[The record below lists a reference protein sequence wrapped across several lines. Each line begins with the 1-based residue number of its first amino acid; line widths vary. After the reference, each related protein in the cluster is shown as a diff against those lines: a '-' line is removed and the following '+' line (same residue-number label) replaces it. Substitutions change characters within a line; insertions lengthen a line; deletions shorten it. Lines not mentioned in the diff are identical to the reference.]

1 MVPAAIYNVR
11 KLKEYCFVSPT
22 PTYQEPQSKSSGLLV
37 ALVAGAIIALI
48 VANIYLYVQI
58 DHLRTDVSKVRESLS
73 TELSNLRDASSVTS
87 ASQLRHLETMKADL
101 EAARIKARDDA
112 RTLSSQA
119 KAESQAHADQLARQ
133 IQAEEAK
140 VQQQVS
146 SEISEVKSA
155 ANTANAKIA
164 DVTTD
169 VGGVKTQVSATQA
182 ELQKTIADLKSTR
195 GDLGVQS
202 GLIATNA
209 TELQALRRLG
219 ERNYFEFKLGKT
231 KVPQRVGD
239 ITLKLKNA
247 DPKKNRYT
255 VEVMAD
261 DKLTEKKDKNVN
273 EPLQFYSSKAKQPYE
288 IVVNQVQKD
297 LIVGYLATPKEQ
309 SGR

>member
-1 MVPAAIYNVR
+1 M
-11 KLKEYCFVSPT
+11 T
-22 PTYQEPQSKSSGLLV
+22 PTYQEPQQKSSGLLT
-37 ALVAGAIIALI
+37 ALVAGALIALI
-48 VANIYLYVQI
+48 AANIYLFVQI
-58 DHLRTDVSKVRESLS
+58 DHLRTDVSKVRDSLQ
-73 TELSNLRDASSVTS
+73 TELANLRDASSVTN
-87 ASQLRHLETMKADL
+87 ASHARHLENMKADL

-112 RTLSSQA
+112 RQLSSQA

-140 VQQQVS
+140 VNQQVS
-146 SEISEVKSA
+146 SEISEVKTS

-164 DVTTD
+164 DVSTD

-182 ELQKTIADLKSTR
+182 ELQKTIADLHSTR

-209 TELQALRRLG
+209 QELQALKRLG
-219 ERNYFEFKLGKT
+219 ERTYTEFKLGKT

-239 ITLKLKNA
+239 ITLKLKSV

-261 DKLTEKKDKNVN
+261 DKLTEKRDKNVN
-273 EPLQFYSSKAKQPYE
+273 EPVQFYTAKARQPYE
-288 IVVNQVQKD
+288 LVVNQVQKD
-297 LIVGYLATPKEQ
+297 LIVGYLSTPKEQ

>member
-1 MVPAAIYNVR
+1 
-11 KLKEYCFVSPT
+11 VSPT
-22 PTYQEPQSKSSGLLV
+22 PYQEPHKPSGLLV
-37 ALVAGAIIALI
+37 ALVSGGLIALI
-48 VANIYLYVQI
+48 AANIYLYVQV
-58 DHLRTDVSKVRESLS
+58 DHLRDEVAKVSTTLS
-73 TELSNLRDASSVTS
+73 TELTNLRDASTVTT
-87 ASQLRHLETMKADL
+87 ASQSRHLEKMKEDL
-101 EAARIKARDDA
+101 EAARAQARDQA

-119 KAESQAHADQLARQ
+119 KTEAQAHADQLARQ

-146 SEISEVKSA
+146 SEISDVKSA
-155 ANTANAKIA
+155 ANSTNAKIA
-164 DVTTD
+164 DVSTD

-182 ELQKTIADLKSTR
+182 ELQKTIADLHSTR

-209 TELQALRRLG
+209 QELQALKRLG
-219 ERNYFEFKLGKT
+219 ERTYTEFKLGKT

-239 ITLKLKNA
+239 ITLKLKSV

-261 DKLTEKKDKNVN
+261 DKLTEKRDKNVN
-273 EPLQFYSSKAKQPYE
+273 EPVQFYTAKARQPYE
-288 IVVNQVQKD
+288 LVVNQVQKD
-297 LIVGYLATPKEQ
+297 LIVGYLSTPKEQ

>member
-1 MVPAAIYNVR
+1 M
-11 KLKEYCFVSPT
+11 SPT
-22 PTYQEPQSKSSGLLV
+22 PTYQEPQKSSGLLI
-37 ALVAGAIIALI
+37 ALVAGALIALI
-48 VANIYLYVQI
+48 AANIYLFVQI
-58 DHLRTDVSKVRESLS
+58 DHVRTDVAKVRESLS
-73 TELSNLRDASSVTS
+73 TELANLRDASSVTT
-87 ASQLRHLETMKADL
+87 ASQARHLETMKADL

-112 RTLSSQA
+112 RQLSSQA

-146 SEISEVKSA
+146 SEISEVKTS

-169 VGGVKTQVSATQA
+169 VGGVKTQVNATQA

-209 TELQALRRLG
+209 QELQALRRLG
-219 ERNYFEFKLGKT
+219 ERNYIEIKLGKT
-231 KVPQRVGD
+231 KAPQRVGD
-239 ITLKLKNA
+239 ITLKLKST
-247 DPKKNRYT
+247 DTKKNKYT
-255 VEVMAD
+255 VEVNAD
-261 DKLTEKKDKNVN
+261 DKLTEKKDKNIN
-273 EPLQFYSSKAKQPYE
+273 EPVQFYTSKAKQPYE
-288 IVVNQVQKD
+288 IVINQVQKD
-297 LIVGYLATPKEQ
+297 MIVGYLSTPKEQ